1 MCDIESRALRV
12 PDVASCTTR
21 LDLEAIKVGMN
32 YPNGQSEDLDAGW
45 PDERAPLAL
54 C

>member
-1 MCDIESRALRV
+1 LKV
-12 PDVASCTTR
+12 G

-45 PDERAPLAL
+45 PDERAPSAL
-54 C
+54 FVVTQTSAHIDR